1 VENGYVEIGC
11 SIFMKDVMLPDHGN
25 VLEVDLDVDV
35 LICLLPLGDAEGDTQ
50 PDYIT
55 VRLSGDKCSEV
66 ICGEKANGVEMVFDN
81 GEFPDSEEE
90 LMECWAQMTSA
101 RLARNIETGVKKKG
115 DMEEGLRPILYRW
128 RRGREQRAEEV
139 EGQGKGIGRCHS
151 GH

>member
-1 VENGYVEIGC
+1 
-11 SIFMKDVMLPDHGN
+11 
-25 VLEVDLDVDV
+25 
-35 LICLLPLGDAEGDTQ
+35 
-50 PDYIT
+50 
-55 VRLSGDKCSEV
+55 
-66 ICGEKANGVEMVFDN
+66 MVFDN